1 VAAIVVGVVG
11 IFAIVSPSQF
21 RHQLEISVAR
31 QPNPYTQLYFT
42 HPTAL
47 PKELKI
53 DHVNTFAFTVINDQ
67 GHSATYRYIVTMTRA
82 KSQTVVST
90 GYLTIG
96 NNQQITRTVEV
107 EPKSKRS
114 QYLIKVTL
122 SGTVDVIQFY
132 GSTS

>member
-1 VAAIVVGVVG
+1 
-11 IFAIVSPSQF
+11 
-21 RHQLEISVAR
+21 
-31 QPNPYTQLYFT
+31 
-42 HPTAL
+42 
-47 PKELKI
+47 
-53 DHVNTFAFTVINDQ
+53 
-67 GHSATYRYIVTMTRA
+67 MTRA

-90 GYLTIG
+90 GYVTIG